1 MQKRKSPPTGAY
13 AGRRGFNSKS
23 TATAAQQA
31 RILALLAIRP
41 HNTEELRQ
49 AGIYQVSARIKELRQ
64 MGHQKIGRESCGERG
79 CQYVTI
85 SVVAGSLKKKKK
97 IKKIRI

>member
-64 MGHQKIGRESCGERG
+64 MGHQIKTDRISLWDRDGFEHRG
-79 CQYVTI
+79 
-85 SVVAGSLKKKKK
+85 VALYLLQGGGHE
-97 IKKIRI
+97 

>member
-1 MQKRKSPPTGAY
+1 MQKQKSPPKGAY

-23 TATAAQQA
+23 TATAAQHA

-49 AGIYQVSARIKELRQ
+49 AGVYQVSARIKELRQ
-64 MGHQKIGRESCGERG
+64 MGHQIKTDRISLWDRDGFEHRG
-79 CQYVTI
+79 
-85 SVVAGSLKKKKK
+85 VALYSLQGGGHD
-97 IKKIRI
+97 